1 MTEIKKKEK
10 VEVDPSTARKRRKEI
25 LASTRHTSNKKLKTE
40 DESISA
46 EENVSCQEATSQITS
61 KPKTKYQNRYEPP
74 TSMTKEQAAEWRRE
88 ARRKRNRESAAASRN
103 KVRNRISE
111 LEGEV
116 EEWKQKYE
124 FLLSKIDALEK
135 NHVNGN
141 LLHGVSGDGH
151 AHGKVSPCST
161 PASAT
166 LDIIDAIQVPMN
178 LSVPSFEA
186 SSLPFEPS
194 EAATSNTDLT
204 VNENSEP
211 LTDKIDEAAEAAVDI
226 LSLPL
231 KDALEPNEFH
241 VIEMNNSR
249 PA

>member
-1 MTEIKKKEK
+1 MG
-10 VEVDPSTARKRRKEI
+10 
-25 LASTRHTSNKKLKTE
+25 
-40 DESISA
+40 
-46 EENVSCQEATSQITS
+46 
-61 KPKTKYQNRYEPP
+61 
-74 TSMTKEQAAEWRRE
+74 
-88 ARRKRNRESAAASRN
+88 RNRESAAASRN

-141 LLHGVSGDGH
+141 LLRGVSGDGH

-178 LSVPSFEA
+178 LSVPLFET
-186 SSLPFEPS
+186 SSLPFGPS
-194 EAATSNTDLT
+194 EAVTANTDLT

-241 VIEMNNSR
+241 VIEMTNSR
-249 PA
+249 PAVKITGELKNSDELNAAGMQDEDAQEDEIEMLVQEVLLDIVSDEEVVYPGQTLTLF